1 MGESQWYREWQI
13 TGLPKTPFNK
23 RQTADSKDWMRK
35 QVKITVIKH
44 DLHNNNNNKKIL
56 QLWKMG
62 WRASLGHLLNTFTKS
77 LTGSKWWPDNAGW
90 GSSLSFYWNEK
101 CHKGNSRSRLL
112 FRTSRDKGDRD
123 HPQPLHTLWSATSPC
138 VCSRWAWWQG
148 RLAKAGGAFFLPE
161 HHVDSWY
168 LSPASANGKSTRAQE

>member
-1 MGESQWYREWQI
+1 
-13 TGLPKTPFNK
+13 
-23 RQTADSKDWMRK
+23 MRK

-112 FRTSRDKGDRD
+112 FRMSRDKGDRD
-123 HPQPLHTLWSATSPC
+123 HPQPLHTLWSAPSEPPCRSGKRTATKLLCGIRERHVLLSREIRVKPCQICTENALQKTSAGLWGC
-138 VCSRWAWWQG
+138 ICSFVLFW
-148 RLAKAGGAFFLPE
+148 
-161 HHVDSWY
+161 
-168 LSPASANGKSTRAQE
+168 